1 MSLARMQKVRLIGH
15 ESERERVLTVLQE
28 LGVLQIVDLNNKK
41 EQSLPGLRPKPSQA
55 NDVETKLAELRYT
68 LDFLARYD
76 TEKKGFIQSFF
87 NLKELIRPED
97 LAKIAHEYDYR
108 STYQRGA
115 PARSRERGAQSRTR
129 SLRSPQN
136 RASPLARLGS
146 PCGAVALHL
155 DDDLSARTPPHR
167 ETL

>member
-28 LGVLQIVDLNNKK
+28 LGVLQIVDLTNKK
-41 EQSLPGLRPKPSQA
+41 EQSLPGLRPKPPQA

-97 LAKIAHEYDYR
+97 LAKIAHDYDYR
-108 STYQRGA
+108 STYQR
-115 PARSRERGAQSRTR
+115 ARQLDQESAELKAERAHLEARKTELLPWRDLALPVEQWR
-129 SLRSPQN
+129 STSTDRKS
-136 RASPLARLGS
+136 
-146 PCGAVALHL
+146 VV
-155 DDDLSARTPPHR
+155 
-167 ETL
+167 